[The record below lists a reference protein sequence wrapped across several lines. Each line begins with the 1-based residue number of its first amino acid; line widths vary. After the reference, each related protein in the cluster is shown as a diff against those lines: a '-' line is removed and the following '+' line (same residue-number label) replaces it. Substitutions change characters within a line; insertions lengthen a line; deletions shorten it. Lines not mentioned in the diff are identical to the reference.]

1 MPFQA
6 RGSGNYVSPCR
17 MVGYAIVIQ
26 QTDMGDCAVINA
38 LPMAL

>member
-1 MPFQA
+1 MS
-6 RGSGNYVSPCR
+6 RRVEWW
-17 MVGYAIVIQ
+17 GYAIVIQ